1 MQEITEIAGEA
12 PVKKKRFQT
21 ARAAIVCLLIF
32 TVLCGVV
39 YPITLTLVSKAAF
52 PSEAEGSQIVVT
64 LPDGTQRVY
73 GSELIGQNYENPK
86 YMFGRVNTGAPSNL
100 SPESDEYQDLLNER
114 IAERKEKLAKIGYAD
129 TDKIPSELIT
139 ASGSGVDPH
148 ISPATAEFQIP
159 AILAARN
166 ADKGED
172 EEKLTEEDLRAIIDK
187 YTEGRFLWI
196 FGEKRV
202 NVLLVNLALDGL
214 L

>member
-32 TVLCGVV
+32 TILCGVV

-52 PSEAEGSQIVVT
+52 PYEAEGSQIVVT

-159 AILAARN
+159 VILAARN

>member
-52 PSEAEGSQIVVT
+52 PYEAEGSQIVVT

-114 IAERKEKLAKIGYAD
+114 IAERKENLRRSD
-129 TDKIPSELIT
+129 TPIPIKFLPNSSQRAAA
-139 ASGSGVDPH
+139 ASIRTFRRQRLNSR
-148 ISPATAEFQIP
+148 S
-159 AILAARN
+159 L
-166 ADKGED
+166 
-172 EEKLTEEDLRAIIDK
+172 
-187 YTEGRFLWI
+187 
-196 FGEKRV
+196 
-202 NVLLVNLALDGL
+202 
-214 L
+214 